1 MNLIGALQIQH
12 HSNSSRIGLTGNLA
26 LHSAIDEYYY
36 LQKLASTINDTEARN
51 FILSTAQKLLEKS
64 YGEFKQQSKITN
76 RFIEKVNKNKAN
88 NFPGK

>member
-1 MNLIGALQIQH
+1 
-12 HSNSSRIGLTGNLA
+12 
-26 LHSAIDEYYY
+26 
-36 LQKLASTINDTEARN
+36 LQKLASTINDTEARS

-88 NFPGK
+88 NFDD

>member
-12 HSNSSRIGLTGNLA
+12 HSNLCRIGFTENQA

-36 LQKLASTINDTEARN
+36 LQKLASTINDTEARS
-51 FILSTAQKLLEKS
+51 FILSTAQELLEKS

-76 RFIEKVNKNKAN
+76 RFIENVNKNKAN
-88 NFPGK
+88 NFLD

>member
-12 HSNSSRIGLTGNLA
+12 HSNSSRIGLTENLA

-76 RFIEKVNKNKAN
+76 RFIEKVNENKAN